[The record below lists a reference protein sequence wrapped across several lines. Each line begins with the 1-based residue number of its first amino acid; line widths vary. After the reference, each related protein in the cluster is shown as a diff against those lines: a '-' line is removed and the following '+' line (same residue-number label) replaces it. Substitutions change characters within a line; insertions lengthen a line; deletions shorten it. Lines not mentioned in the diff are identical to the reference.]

1 MNVINIGNLVILIVI
16 ITIQMLIY
24 YHVLTRPIINELK
37 EIKKELK
44 QLTQKEEK
52 KSKDE

>member
-16 ITIQMLIY
+16 ITIKILIY

-37 EIKKELK
+37 EIKEKLN
-44 QLTQKEEK
+44 QLTQKKE